1 MHLIVDGYS
10 QNQGLLQDEG
20 SLRDWLERFP
30 SRIDMNRISSPYVV
44 RYVGSKPHDWGISG
58 FVFIAESHIS
68 IHTFVE
74 HGYVNIDVFSCK
86 DFDTDKAVDE
96 LRGHFQL
103 SKLRTSLIDREWSA
117 EPPAGTDPAGPAYH
131 GKRR

>member
-1 MHLIVDGYS
+1 MHLIADGYS

-20 SLRDWLERFP
+20 GLRDWLERFP
-30 SRIDMNRISSPYVV
+30 STIGMNRISSPYVV
-44 RYVGSKPHDWGISG
+44 RYVGPKSHDWGISG
-58 FVFIAESHIS
+58 FVFIAESHVS
-68 IHTFVE
+68 VHTFVE
-74 HGYVNIDVFSCK
+74 RGYVNIDVFSCK
-86 DFDTDKAVDE
+86 DFDTDKAVHD

-117 EPPAGTDPAGPAYH
+117 EPAAGTDPAGPAYH